1 MNIALCSDDYHTI
14 SKISIMKYTIFS
26 ILSIVNGFTA
36 SNNAIR
42 RNKLIKDNIGLVHYI
57 ANRYRTAQ
65 RHENDL
71 IQEGMYGLCVA
82 ADKFD
87 PDRNVKFSTYSTYWI
102 RGCILRHIYKDGLI
116 RIPEHRK
123 GEHEHVIEYI
133 DDKAFETLSYND
145 NTNIMET
152 VTLSD
157 IEKQLIYL
165 RFELKLSYSK
175 IAKKYGTSKYR
186 VGKIYDRLL
195 NKIRKQIPY

>member
-1 MNIALCSDDYHTI
+1 
-14 SKISIMKYTIFS
+14 MKYTLFS
-26 ILSIVNGFTA
+26 ILTIVNGFTTGD
-36 SNNAIR
+36 NAIR

-57 ANRYRTAQ
+57 ANRYRSAQ

-87 PDRNVKFSTYSTYWI
+87 PNRNVKFSTYSTYWI

-116 RIPEHRK
+116 RTPEHRK
-123 GEHEHVIEYI
+123 GKHEHVIEYI
-133 DDKAFETLSYND
+133 DDKAFEKLSHND
-145 NTNIMET
+145 NTNINIMET
-152 VTLSD
+152 LNLSD

-195 NKIRKQIPY
+195 NKIRKQNPY